1 MTFTWKLLTKYFPPG
16 WPLPWTW
23 KLSKIDFRRKSQN
36 FYLQSCNSCGF
47 CEINSDPFGANHV
60 CLPIAVWLTIQ
71 ITWFIFIA
79 YEFKVFQVLIWLIW
93 PIYGLSS
100 IKILPG
106 MHDEYAILS
115 TKFEWIT
122 SVVSI
127 FPVVG
132 GACETNDGRRVI
144 AISLVLL
151 FAFWL
156 KLIFNDFI
164 RQTVSKNLTS

>member
-1 MTFTWKLLTKYFPPG
+1 
-16 WPLPWTW
+16 
-23 KLSKIDFRRKSQN
+23 
-36 FYLQSCNSCGF
+36 
-47 CEINSDPFGANHV
+47 
-60 CLPIAVWLTIQ
+60 
-71 ITWFIFIA
+71 
-79 YEFKVFQVLIWLIW
+79 
-93 PIYGLSS
+93 
-100 IKILPG
+100 

-132 GACETNDGRRVI
+132 GACACKDGRRVI

-156 KLIFNDFI
+156 KLILNDFL
-164 RQTVSKNLTS
+164 RQTVSKKLTS